1 MSIRWTID
9 CPVLTTIS
17 RNKDVITHSTSGTT
31 NGLFST
37 QDQGKNWQ
45 ELEDELLIG
54 NDTVI
59 TGIEVSLDG
68 NTVYAFAVPNQADE
82 TDDGYIIKS
91 TDGAKSWTKTEG
103 QIPGVQIVSKF
114 AFDSNGD
121 VYTVL
126 IQDNV
131 ETGVASSVYSSNDDG
146 KTWTLEGTNNNKLL
160 TNN

>member
-1 MSIRWTID
+1 M
-9 CPVLTTIS
+9 
-17 RNKDVITHSTSGTT
+17 
-31 NGLFST
+31 
-37 QDQGKNWQ
+37 
-45 ELEDELLIG
+45 
-54 NDTVI
+54 
-59 TGIEVSLDG
+59 
-68 NTVYAFAVPNQADE
+68 
-82 TDDGYIIKS
+82 
-91 TDGAKSWTKTEG
+91 
-103 QIPGVQIVSKF
+103 QIVSKF